1 MRTALLEDSAR
12 SGDSKR
18 SVWRPRDGDGK
29 DGLLLRAIVVAG
41 RLRRL
46 NFRGLAGCR
55 AVRVRLTL
63 CWRSHAIGAALV
75 YIKTKLH
82 GVCCG
87 PSQNEVHVLRRQ
99 GRHRRAS
106 AEIGRAHV

>member
-29 DGLLLRAIVVAG
+29 DGLLLRAIVVAE

-63 CWRSHAIGAALV
+63 CWRSYAIGAALV

-82 GVCCG
+82 GVCRG
-87 PSQNEVHVLRRQ
+87 ASQNEVHVLRRQ
-99 GRHRRAS
+99 ERRS
-106 AEIGRAHV
+106 EEHTSEIQ